1 MMMGGTASQYG
12 NLAQLSKVSKEK
24 PPKKETSPGPETF
37 SNNTF
42 INNLSRTIYI
52 ISSMLYHLKMYL
64 AHSNIETVEPDK
76 SVFFSNYNFLYV
88 IYVCW

>member
-37 SNNTF
+37 SKCN
-42 INNLSRTIYI
+42 
-52 ISSMLYHLKMYL
+52 
-64 AHSNIETVEPDK
+64 
-76 SVFFSNYNFLYV
+76 
-88 IYVCW
+88 W